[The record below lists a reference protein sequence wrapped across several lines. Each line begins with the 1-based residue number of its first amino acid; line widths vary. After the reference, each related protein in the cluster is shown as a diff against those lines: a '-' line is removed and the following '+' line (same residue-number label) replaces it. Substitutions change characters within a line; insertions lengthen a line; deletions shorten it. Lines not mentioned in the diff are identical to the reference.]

1 MRTFKYRWSS
11 ALGTSLACHVVA
23 LGLITGFMLLF
34 PASPVNKGPIEV
46 DLVTMSGGGGGGG
59 GGNGGET
66 PQEEKLPEIEEKQ
79 KPHRQLR
86 LPSRPNRIPKQKM
99 MSTKSLRPH
108 QRIPPLPQTPI
119 QGTALQR
126 GAPLPAPVVVPA
138 VGTVQGMV
146 PAMAVGKALALA
158 PVPAVGMAPAMAVEM
173 EMALVPEMASP
184 WDRSF

>member
-66 PQEEKLPEIEEKQ
+66 PQEESSPRSKKQ

-99 MSTKSLRPH
+99 MSTKSLRRH

-126 GAPLPAPVVVPA
+126 GAPLPAPVVAVA

-146 PAMAVGKALALA
+146 PAMAVGKALA
-158 PVPAVGMAPAMAVEM
+158 PVPVPVVGMALAMAAEM
-173 EMALVPEMASP
+173 ETAPVPEMASP

>member
-46 DLVTMSGGGGGGG
+46 DLVTMSGGGGS
-59 GGNGGET
+59 
-66 PQEEKLPEIEEKQ
+66 PRSKKQ
-79 KPHRQLR
+79 KLHRQLR

-99 MSTKSLRPH
+99 MSTKSRQNHLRTPH
-108 QRIPPLPQTPI
+108 LPQIPRHL
-119 QGTALQR
+119 QAALQR
-126 GAPLPAPVVVPA
+126 RAPLPAPVVAVA
-138 VGTVQGMV
+138 VGTAQEMV
-146 PAMAVGKALALA
+146 PAMAAGKARDQVLAR
-158 PVPAVGMAPAMAVEM
+158 AVETDLVMAVEM
-173 EMALVPEMASP
+173 ETAPVSEMASP